1 MGNDLAISGNAVW
14 TSNIVVPADGKVL
27 SQAALAGPVQGLS
40 NRTTYLLGQVN
51 AVQQNLPYLVYR
63 PGAWAGEYYH
73 VQISASQTSE
83 SWQLNGASDPRILI
97 GDWCEV
103 TGYTDL
109 LLTGCTPGALV
120 SVFQDFSVTQ
130 ADATSGS
137 PLQTIAATVGGL
149 SPGNVYAK
157 LNIVDAIQVTTT
169 GYFAPFVNRYCIA
182 QSGNATLSPIAGNTW
197 LTFKFYHA

>member
-14 TSNIVVPADGKVL
+14 TSNIVIPADGKVL

-109 LLTGCTPGALV
+109 LLTGCTPGAVV
-120 SVFQDFSVTQ
+120 SVYQDFSVTQ
-130 ADATSGS
+130 ADATSGY
-137 PLQTIAATVGGL
+137 PLQTIAATAAVF
-149 SPGNVYAK
+149 AK

-169 GYFAPFVNRYCIA
+169 GYFAPFVNRCCIA
-182 QSGNATLSPIAGNTW
+182 QSGNATLSPIAGNTR